1 MNGLKAW
8 VYWSRE
14 QQRRHP
20 ERYLAYWAPKL
31 WMDETHVRMT
41 SAQLYAIKNECG
53 RYDGTLP
60 TGEYLGK
67 MFLRGE
73 SLCWFSI
80 SKDKPMTHVH
90 IQCRTIEIVEEE
102 ND

>member
-1 MNGLKAW
+1 MH
-8 VYWSRE
+8 WSRE

-20 ERYLAYWAPKL
+20 ERYLAHWAPKL
-31 WMDETHVRMT
+31 FMDETHVLMT
-41 SAQLYAIKNECG
+41 QEQLDIIKNECG

-73 SLCWFSI
+73 CLCWFSI
-80 SKDKPMTHVH
+80 SKAKPMTHVA
-90 IQCRTIEIVEEE
+90 IQCRTIEIVKEE
-102 ND
+102 NDSGRC